1 MGGGATDLGSDF
13 FLCLKGQK
21 KKKRQKR
28 QTVGDADEVLGS
40 TFFSHFS
47 VTVTPIRYA

>member
-21 KKKRQKR
+21 KKKKAEKTNGGRC
-28 QTVGDADEVLGS
+28 
-40 TFFSHFS
+40 
-47 VTVTPIRYA
+47 

>member
-21 KKKRQKR
+21 KKKKSRKDKR
-28 QTVGDADEVLGS
+28 WEMLMRCWEAH
-40 TFFSHFS
+40 FFLIS
-47 VTVTPIRYA
+47 V